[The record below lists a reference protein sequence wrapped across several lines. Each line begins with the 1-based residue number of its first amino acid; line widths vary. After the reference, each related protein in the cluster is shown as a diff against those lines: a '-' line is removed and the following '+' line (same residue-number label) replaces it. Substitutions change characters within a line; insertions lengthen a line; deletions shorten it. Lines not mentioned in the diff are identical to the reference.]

1 MGFEIGKTVA
11 GYEVVEVLG
20 GSKIGVAYK
29 VRNVFAQRFEVLKI
43 LPKGLQD
50 DDEQIARFL
59 REIKVHARLVHPNIV
74 TFYNA
79 REIEGQLVMTTE
91 FVPGITVA
99 ERLEAGP
106 IAWRDA
112 LAYGSEAL
120 TALEYAHASGVIH
133 RGLTA
138 SSLVI
143 TTDGTIRLSGFGLAK
158 VASDP
163 QLTAVGTVIGALRYI
178 SPEQVR
184 GVELDTRCD
193 IYSLGVVLYEML
205 TGTLPF
211 ESKGQFE
218 IMLAHV
224 NAAPRHPSDLNPQVP
239 REVGDVVL
247 KAMAKDP
254 GERFQTAAEFHATIE
269 RALGERKESPLAL
282 ATAHNGNG
290 THASAVAVAPAA
302 VETPLE
308 ALPPASIPVQVS
320 TAAEVLPEA
329 PHETESIVGNV
340 LSSKL
345 GISLVACAVT
355 FILGSV
361 ALLAVLAMTKP

>member
-20 GSKIGVAYK
+20 GSKIGMAYK
-29 VRNVFAQRFEVLKI
+29 VRNVFAQRFEILKI

-50 DDEQIARFL
+50 DEEQIARFL

-99 ERLEAGP
+99 ERLELGP

-112 LAYGSEAL
+112 LAYASEAL
-120 TALEYAHASGVIH
+120 AALEYAHASGVIH
-133 RGLTA
+133 RGLTT

-184 GVELDTRCD
+184 GVALDTRCD

-205 TGTLPF
+205 TGNLPF

-224 NAAPRHPSDLNPQVP
+224 NATPKHPSDVNPQVP
-239 REVGDVVL
+239 REAGDVVL
-247 KAMAKDP
+247 KAM
-254 GERFQTAAEFHATIE
+254 T
-269 RALGERKESPLAL
+269 KEP
-282 ATAHNGNG
+282 N
-290 THASAVAVAPAA
+290 
-302 VETPLE
+302 
-308 ALPPASIPVQVS
+308 Q
-320 TAAEVLPEA
+320 
-329 PHETESIVGNV
+329 
-340 LSSKL
+340 
-345 GISLVACAVT
+345 
-355 FILGSV
+355 
-361 ALLAVLAMTKP
+361 